1 LVYGF
6 EIKNDKSMAGEIS
19 KKAFQ
24 EGLIVETCGS
34 ESQVVKFLPP
44 LLIEEE
50 LLKEG
55 LKRFEIA
62 VDKLIEERSE
72 HLKGEY

>member
-1 LVYGF
+1 MERV
-6 EIKNDKSMAGEIS
+6 KS
-19 KKAFQ
+19 
-24 EGLIVETCGS
+24 LNNLT
-34 ESQVVKFLPP
+34 
-44 LLIEEE
+44 EEE